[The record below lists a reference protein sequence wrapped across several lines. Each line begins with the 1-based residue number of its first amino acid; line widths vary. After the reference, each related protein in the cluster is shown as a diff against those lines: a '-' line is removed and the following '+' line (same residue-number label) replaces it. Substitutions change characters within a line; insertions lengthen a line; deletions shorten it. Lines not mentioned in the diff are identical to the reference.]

1 MAYIRPSGTGY
12 IAEVEKRG
20 IREAKTFPTWN
31 EANAW
36 AASRELEIEEVK
48 GVLPGR
54 GKTLHDAIDRFI
66 KEEAPKRKGGRW
78 EAVRLNRIKKE
89 IPDKRLDKLTADD
102 FTLWRNARLAEVQG
116 PSVRREMNVLRSV
129 FEAARCDWG
138 WVKINPMADV
148 KRPPNNPPRKA
159 TLSESDIATMCKA
172 LDYSDDLPIILE
184 RQKVAVAMLIA
195 VETGM
200 RASELVSC
208 VVSGKVARLTETK
221 NGDERE
227 VPLSARAR
235 ALFARLDNKLEIN
248 LGTLDTEFRSARKRA
263 GLSGFTFHD
272 TRATF
277 CTRCARPPSK
287 VDVLTLARII
297 GHRDIKSLMIY
308 YRESA
313 EDIADRLG

>member
-1 MAYIRPSGTGY
+1 MAYIRKSGTGF

-20 IREAKTFPTWN
+20 IRESKTFPTWN

-36 AASRELEIEEVK
+36 AASRELEIESVK

-54 GKTLHDAIDRFI
+54 GKTFHDAIDRFVLD
-66 KEEAPKRKGGRW
+66 EAPKRKGGRW
-78 EAVRLNRIKKE
+78 ETVRLARIKRE
-89 IPDKRLDKLTADD
+89 IADKRLDKLTADD
-102 FTLWRNARLAEVQG
+102 FTVWRNSRLEEVTG
-116 PSVRREMNVLRSV
+116 ASVRREMNVLRSV
-129 FEAARCDWG
+129 FEVARCDWG
-138 WVKINPMADV
+138 WLKVNPIADV
-148 KRPPNNPPRKA
+148 KRPPNSPPRTA
-159 TLSESDIATMCKA
+159 VLSESDVAMMCVA
-172 LDYSDDLPIILE
+172 LDYADDLPILLE
-184 RQKVAVAMLIA
+184 RQKIAVAMLLAI
-195 VETGM
+195 ETGM

-208 VVSGKVARLTETK
+208 VVSGKVARLEQTK
-221 NGDERE
+221 NGDARE
-227 VPLSARAR
+227 VPLTLRAR
-235 ALFARLDNKLEIN
+235 YLFDRIGGKLEIK
-248 LGTLDTEFRSARKRA
+248 LGTLDAGFRIARKKA

-277 CTRCARPPSK
+277 CTRAARK